1 VTKPPTDL
9 LLAASKIRDMTGP
22 AAPPRINGELVYEAP
37 WQRRAFGIA
46 VATTRHLGLDWDQ
59 FRVRLMAAIA
69 DEPDRPYYD
78 SWVAA
83 LERLV
88 VDRGL
93 VTTQDIDN
101 RVRPAPA
108 RGCLPRKPSR
118 R

>member
-9 LLAASKIRDMTGP
+9 LLAASKIRGMTGP

>member
-1 VTKPPTDL
+1 MTKPPTDL
-9 LLAASKIRDMTGP
+9 LLPASKIRDMTGP